1 VIAAQLFT
9 SLARQGFTLAAEGNG
24 IRISPASRLTDALRQ
39 DIREHKAELLAIL
52 LAPAA
57 PLPSPRLAQPS
68 SEVEDPWRYWRGVTW
83 PKSCLESERLFGQ
96 PHARLFPLVPCGNY
110 PDAPTGRVMTLNGPG
125 RLLQVFAERAAVV
138 LDAGLPNKM
147 TFLHPSQV
155 WSVAQTFP
163 WAAPSGNGA
172 PSEGALTTPRQQT
185 LFEE

>member
-9 SLARQGFTLAAEGNG
+9 NLARQGFTLAAEGNG
-24 IRISPASRLTDALRQ
+24 IRISPASRLTDAIRR
-39 DIREHKAELLAIL
+39 DIREHRAELLAIL
-52 LAPAA
+52 LAQAA

-68 SEVEDPWRYWRGVTW
+68 AEGEDPWRYWRVVTW

-96 PHARLFPLVPCGNY
+96 PHARLFPLVPCDNY

-138 LDAGLPNKM
+138 LDTGPQDAM
-147 TFLHPSQV
+147 VFLHPSQV
-155 WSVAQTFP
+155 WPAAQTSP
-163 WAAPSGNGA
+163 WAASSGDGT
-172 PSEGALTTPRQQT
+172 PGEGALTTPRPKT